1 MNHIGKEAMIRS
13 LPPEERPREK
23 LVQYGAET
31 LSNTELLAI
40 LIGSGTKEVSA
51 IMLANRILALEEE
64 GISYLT
70 NCLPEELSGIPGMG
84 MAKSCQIIAAIE
96 LGKRIATKPKGKR
109 INIKS
114 PNEVASLFIEEMRY
128 LKKEHMK
135 LVLLNIKCNL
145 ISVEEI
151 SIGSLNASIVH
162 PREVFNPAIIKSS
175 ASIIMVHNHPSGDP
189 TPSNEDTAITAR
201 INEAGKLIGIELVD
215 HIIIGD
221 GKYISMKEKGL
232 F

>member
-1 MNHIGKEAMIRS
+1 MKAQESHVTIKE
-13 LPPEERPREK
+13 LPEEERPRER
-23 LVQYGAET
+23 LTRHGAAV
-31 LSNTELLAI
+31 LSNAELLAI
-40 LIGSGTKEVSA
+40 LIRTGTRDESA
-51 IMLANRILALEEE
+51 ISLAYRILKQDQGLRYLVDSKVEQLACIKGIGQAKAAQIKAAL
-64 GISYLT
+64 
-70 NCLPEELSGIPGMG
+70 
-84 MAKSCQIIAAIE
+84 E
-96 LGKRIATKPKGKR
+96 LGKRLSTFELGVGKP
-109 INIKS
+109 IKC
-114 PNEVASLFIEEMRY
+114 PQDVANLLMEEMRY

-162 PREVFNPAIIKSS
+162 PREVFNPAIRKSS
-175 ASIIMVHNHPSGDP
+175 ASIIMIHNHPSGDP
-189 TPSNEDTAITAR
+189 TPSSEDTAITAR

-221 GKYISMKEKGL
+221 GKYISMKERGL

>member
-1 MNHIGKEAMIRS
+1 MKTKEGHATIKE
-13 LPPEERPREK
+13 LPEEERPRER
-23 LVQYGAET
+23 LARHGAAI
-31 LSNTELLAI
+31 LSNAELLAI
-40 LIGSGTKEVSA
+40 LLRTGTKNESA
-51 IMLANRILALEEE
+51 ISLAHRILIQEQGLRYLVDSNVEQLSSINGIGQAKASQIKAAL
-64 GISYLT
+64 
-70 NCLPEELSGIPGMG
+70 
-84 MAKSCQIIAAIE
+84 E
-96 LGKRIATKPKGKR
+96 LGKRLAAFELGVDKPVKC
-109 INIKS
+109 
-114 PNEVASLFIEEMRY
+114 PQDVADLLMEEMRY

-145 ISVEEI
+145 ISVEEV
-151 SIGSLNASIVH
+151 SVGSLNASIVH
-162 PREVFNPAIIKSS
+162 PREVFNPAIKKSS

-189 TPSNEDTAITAR
+189 TPSSEDAAITSR